1 MSTKPIKH
9 QRIFLI
15 LILLFSSLN
24 YAQEYHDF
32 LVKGSLIDDNEKP
45 LESATI
51 YLEEPNGTLVDYTLS
66 NQNGTFEIAGK
77 VQNDSLF
84 MFVSYTG
91 FKPVKQLIDLK
102 KQSSWSFNN
111 LQMKIDDQTL
121 EEVLVQAQASPVT
134 VKTDTLEFNA
144 ASFKTKA
151 NANLEDVL
159 KKLPGVSVNNAGEI
173 SINGKPV
180 SKILVNGKSF
190 FGDDPKI
197 ATKNLPKELINK
209 IQVVDTKT
217 KTEEFTGKEGDSQ
230 NKTLNITID
239 EDKNRG
245 YFARITAGIGTQ
257 DRYEASGI
265 ANYFKNNFR
274 LSVLGGSNNINSSGF
289 SFDEIYDA
297 MGRNAYSISR
307 SSNGSFSINGNSF
320 GGGNSG
326 ITQTYNTGFS
336 LVNEWE
342 ERTELETDYF
352 FNRSNTETKT
362 KINRENILPDRIFI
376 NESNA
381 ISKRDNDNHRA
392 SFDISFRPDS
402 LTRISVRPN
411 FSYNKGKSQSDS
423 ETNSFQEDYTVINQ
437 AETRNDTEFE
447 QLNFATRLGASRK
460 LDTLG
465 SYVNLNLN
473 YNTNTTE
480 NEQLFYSLREI
491 FDSNGS
497 LTNTDLQD
505 QRIKENTDT
514 KTFNTGV
521 GARLALRKKLF
532 LDVEYTLNYSKS
544 KNERLVYEN
553 STENLLQ
560 QLSNDFKTSNLK
572 HRPSLGMVY
581 RSKKLR
587 ASLSA
592 GVEQLGLTNED
603 QFTGYRFESNFT
615 NFYSNLYLRYRI
627 NQAASIYFNYE
638 SQQNAPSIS
647 QLQPVENRTNPLNI
661 IQGNPDLKPNLTHN
675 FYFSFNNYNF
685 KTKSGLYTYAGAD
698 FIQDKVTSISQT
710 NTDLIR
716 ETSYTNVNGAY
727 SAFIGANYS
736 FLFSRRDFYDLKL
749 RLGLSGAYS
758 RDVGFSNAVEFVAK
772 DSRLSPSL
780 RLDID
785 FTDILQLTPYYEINL
800 RNAKYSLPTRNN
812 ERFVNHEIGVEVTSF
827 WPKNLIFG
835 NDIAYQ
841 RLGNVSPGF
850 TNNFILW
857 NMSLGYQFFD
867 EKATFKVKVFDV
879 LDQNIATRRQTGEDF
894 IQDTQELVLERYMM
908 FSLTFKLDQFGK
920 NKG

>member
-1 MSTKPIKH
+1 MSTKHLKH

-51 YLEEPNGTLVDYTLS
+51 YIEEPNGTLVDYTLS
-66 NQNGTFEIAGK
+66 NQEGGFEIAGK

-84 MFVSYTG
+84 LFVSYTG
-91 FKPVKQLIDLK
+91 FLPIKQLLDLK
-102 KQSSWSFNN
+102 KQSNWSFNN

-121 EEVLVQAQASPVT
+121 EEVLVQAQAAPVT

-190 FGDDPKI
+190 FSDDPKI

-257 DRYEASGI
+257 NRYEASGI
-265 ANYFKNNFR
+265 ANYFKNSFR

-362 KINRENILPDRIFI
+362 KINRENILPDRIFF
-376 NESNA
+376 NESSS
-381 ISKRDNDNHRA
+381 ISKRENDNHRA
-392 SFDISFRPDS
+392 SFDLSFRPDS
-402 LTRISVRPN
+402 LTRISFRPN
-411 FSYNKGKSQSDS
+411 FSYNKGRSQSDS
-423 ETNSFQEDYTVINQ
+423 ETKSFQEDFAVLNQ
-437 AETRNDTEFE
+437 AETRNDTEVE
-447 QLNFATRLGASRK
+447 QLNFAARLGASRR

-473 YNTNTTE
+473 YTNNTTD
-480 NEQLFYSLREI
+480 NQQLFYSLRQI
-491 FDSNGS
+491 FDDNGGVS
-497 LTNTDLQD
+497 DTDLQD
-505 QRIKENTDT
+505 QRIKENTDA
-514 KTFNTGV
+514 KTFNTGL
-521 GARLALRKKLF
+521 GARIALRKKIF

-544 KNERLVYEN
+544 INERLVYDN
-553 STENLLQ
+553 STKDFLLD
-560 QLSNDFKTSNLK
+560 LSNDFKTSSLK

-592 GVEQLGLTNED
+592 GVEQLNLTNKD
-603 QFTGYRFESNFT
+603 HFSGNRFESNFT
-615 NFYSNLYLRYRI
+615 NFYSNFYLRYKI
-627 NQAASIYFNYE
+627 NQAASVYFNYE
-638 SQQNAPSIS
+638 SQQNAPSIN

-661 IQGNPDLKPNLTHN
+661 IQGNPNLKPNLTHN
-675 FYFSFNNYNF
+675 FYFSFNNYNY

-710 NTDLIR
+710 NEELIR

-758 RDVGFSNAVEFVAK
+758 RDVGFSNAVEFVTK
-772 DSRLSPSL
+772 DSRLSPSIK
-780 RLDID
+780 LDVD
-785 FTDILQLTPYYEINL
+785 FTDILQLTPYYELNL

-894 IQDTQELVLERYMM
+894 IQDTQELVLERYLM
-908 FSLTFKLDQFGK
+908 FSLTFKLDKFGK

>member
-362 KINRENILPDRIFI
+362 KINRENILPDRIFF

-423 ETNSFQEDYTVINQ
+423 ETNSFQEDYTIINQ

-592 GVEQLGLTNED
+592 GVEQLELTNED

-638 SQQNAPSIS
+638 SEQNAPSIS